1 MYYIVVLIGLIVL
14 FAHVVFGQNNY
25 FGFGSTTL
33 NYKPRYNIRNKIT
46 V

>member
-14 FAHVVFGQNNY
+14 FAYVVFGQNNY